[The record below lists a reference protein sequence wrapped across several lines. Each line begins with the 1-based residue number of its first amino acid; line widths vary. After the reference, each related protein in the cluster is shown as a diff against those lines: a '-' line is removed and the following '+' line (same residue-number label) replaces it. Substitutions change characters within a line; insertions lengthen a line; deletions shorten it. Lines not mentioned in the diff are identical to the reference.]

1 MELSL
6 TWRQYILKCSM
17 AITGMIISQLSFI
30 WLVEN
35 RHAKLFS
42 EAAVKFSNELNS
54 IDWESLCIHSNA
66 LNTNI
71 EKFIQ
76 IVNYLLDERTSLKTL
91 TEREISYTQLPW
103 FQNATQQTHIQNR
116 VKHLGWSL
124 LQKLLTGSG
133 KYFIS
138 DLWLIWMLLCSR

>member
-35 RHAKLFS
+35 RHAKLFT

-103 FQNATQQTHIQNR
+103 FQNATQQTHIRNR

>member
-1 MELSL
+1 M
-6 TWRQYILKCSM
+6 TN
-17 AITGMIISQLSFI
+17 TGMIICQLSFI

-42 EAAVKFSNELNS
+42 EAVVKFSNELKS
-54 IDWESLCIHSNA
+54 IDWESLCIHSNT

-91 TEREISYTQLPW
+91 TEREISYTQLPR
-103 FQNATQQTHIQNR
+103 FKNAT
-116 VKHLGWSL
+116 
-124 LQKLLTGSG
+124 
-133 KYFIS
+133 
-138 DLWLIWMLLCSR
+138 